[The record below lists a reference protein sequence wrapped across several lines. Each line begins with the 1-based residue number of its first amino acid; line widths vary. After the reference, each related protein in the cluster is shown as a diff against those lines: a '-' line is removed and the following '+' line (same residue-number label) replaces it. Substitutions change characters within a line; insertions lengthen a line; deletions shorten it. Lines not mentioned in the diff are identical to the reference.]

1 VLKIFT
7 FIFWILPNLAIT
19 NDCDLGNITKLKK
32 MKKTLSPTLHNTLLN
47 LQAIELEVLEA
58 KGCKV
63 GS

>member
-1 VLKIFT
+1 LNIAKFG
-7 FIFWILPNLAIT
+7 FN
-19 NDCDLGNITKLKK
+19 NDCYLGNITKLKK
-32 MKKTLSPTLHNTLLN
+32 KKKKTAPTLHNTLLN

>member
-1 VLKIFT
+1 LDIAKFG
-7 FIFWILPNLAIT
+7 FN
-19 NDCDLGNITKLKK
+19 NDCYLGNITKSKK
-32 MKKTLSPTLHNTLLN
+32 IKNTPPTLHNTLLN